1 MRRAACVT
9 GAASGIGLA
18 ITQNLAELDYGVLIA
33 DIRDETEGEGILRQL
48 EGKGHIYLQADVSIA
63 SDRERIL
70 ESIKRTFGRLDLLVN
85 NAGVAPID
93 RGKDILEATEES
105 YDRVM
110 GINLKGPFFL
120 TQLLAR
126 YMIELVQ
133 AGKVESPKIVNISS
147 ISAYTS
153 STSRGEYCISKAG
166 VSMMTKL
173 FADRLA
179 EHGINVYEIR
189 PGIIRTP
196 MTEPVVEKYDKLIL
210 EEGLL
215 PIKRWGRP
223 EDVAAAVKAI
233 VSGGFEYSTGQV
245 FDVDGGFHI
254 RRL

>member
-1 MRRAACVT
+1 MKIVGCVT

-18 ITQNLAELDYGVLIA
+18 IAKSLAGAGYGIVAVDLRNDGQQVLDGFQGDGHLYVKA
-33 DIRDETEGEGILRQL
+33 DI
-48 EGKGHIYLQADVSIA
+48 SSA
-63 SDRERIL
+63 SDRAGIL
-70 ESIKRTFGRLDLLVN
+70 DAIKQTHGRLDLLVN
-85 NAGVAPID
+85 NAGVAPSE
-93 RGKDILEATEES
+93 RKDVLETTEES
-105 YDRVM
+105 YDRLM
-110 GINLKGPFFL
+110 TINLKGPFFL
-120 TQLLAR
+120 TQMLAR

-133 AGKVESPKIVNISS
+133 SGKVERPKIINISS
-147 ISAYTS
+147 ISAYAS

-179 EHGINVYEIR
+179 EYGINVYEIR

-196 MTEPVVEKYDKLIL
+196 MTEPVAAKYDKLIV
-210 EEGLL
+210 EEGIL
-215 PIKRWGRP
+215 PIKRWGYP

-245 FDVDGGFHI
+245 FDVDGGFHL

>member
-1 MRRAACVT
+1 MTKIACVT

-18 ITQNLAELDYGVLIA
+18 IAKALAGIGYRVVIA
-33 DIRDETEGEGILRQL
+33 DVQEADLSQLEGEGHRFVRTDISNAGDRQAL
-48 EGKGHIYLQADVSIA
+48 FSA
-63 SDRERIL
+63 
-70 ESIKRTFGRLDLLVN
+70 IKQIGRLDLLVN
-85 NAGVAPID
+85 NAGVAPKE
-93 RGKDILEATEES
+93 RRDILETTEES
-105 YDRVM
+105 YDRLM
-110 GINLKGPFFL
+110 AINLKGPFFL
-120 TQLLAR
+120 TQLLAN
-126 YMIELVQ
+126 YMIEK
-133 AGKVESPKIVNISS
+133 GVEGAKIINISS

-153 STSRGEYCISKAG
+153 STSRAEYCISKAG

-196 MTEPVVEKYDKLIL
+196 MTEAVTAKYDNMI

-215 PIKRWGRP
+215 PIKRWGYP
-223 EDVAAAVKAI
+223 EDVALAVTAI
-233 VSGGFEYSTGQV
+233 VAGGFEYSTGQV

>member
-1 MRRAACVT
+1 MIACVT

-18 ITQNLAELDYGVLIA
+18 TAKGLAEIGYKVVIA
-33 DIRDETEGEGILRQL
+33 DIQDADLLQL
-48 EGKGHIYLQADVSIA
+48 KGKRHRFVRTDVSSE
-63 SDRERIL
+63 SDRQAL
-70 ESIKRTFGRLDLLVN
+70 LSAIKQIGRLDLLVN
-85 NAGVAPID
+85 NAGVAPKE
-93 RGKDILEATEES
+93 RKDILETTEES
-105 YDRVM
+105 YDRLM
-110 GINLKGPFFL
+110 TINLKGPFFL
-120 TQLLAR
+120 TQLLAN
-126 YMIELVQ
+126 YMIEK
-133 AGKVESPKIVNISS
+133 GVEGAKIINISS

-153 STSRGEYCISKAG
+153 STSRAEYCISKAG

-196 MTEPVVEKYDKLIL
+196 MTEAVTAKYDNMI

-215 PIKRWGRP
+215 PIKRWGYP
-223 EDVAAAVKAI
+223 EDVAEAVKALA
-233 VSGGFEYSTGQV
+233 SGGFEYSTGQV

>member
-1 MRRAACVT
+1 MDKAACVT

-18 ITQNLAELDYGVLIA
+18 IAKALAGTGYGVAIA
-33 DIRDETEGEGILRQL
+33 DIREEADGRHILKEL
-48 EGKGHIYLQADVSIA
+48 EGGGHLYVKADVSSA
-63 SDRERIL
+63 ADRARIL
-70 ESIKRTFGRLDLLVN
+70 DAIKQKHGRLDLLVN
-85 NAGVAPID
+85 NAGVAPKE
-93 RGKDILEATEES
+93 RKDVLEATEES

-110 GINLKGPFFL
+110 SINLKGPFFL

-126 YMIELVQ
+126 YMIELVRS
-133 AGKVESPKIVNISS
+133 GRVERPKIINISS
-147 ISAYTS
+147 MSAYTS

-166 VSMMTKL
+166 VGMLTKL

-179 EHGINVYEIR
+179 EYGINVYEIR

-210 EEGLL
+210 EDGIL
-215 PIKRWGRP
+215 PIRRWGYP

-233 VSGGFEYSTGQV
+233 VTGGFEYSTGQV
-245 FDVDGGFHI
+245 FDVDGGFHL

>member
-1 MRRAACVT
+1 MNSVGCVT

-18 ITQNLAELDYGVLIA
+18 IAKTLASTGYNILIVDLREDADGQRILRELEGDGHHYLKA
-33 DIRDETEGEGILRQL
+33 DI
-48 EGKGHIYLQADVSIA
+48 SSS
-63 SDRERIL
+63 SDRARIL
-70 ESIKRTFGRLDLLVN
+70 DAIKENYGRLDLLVN
-85 NAGVAPID
+85 NAGVAPKE
-93 RGKDILEATEES
+93 RKDVLETTEES

-110 GINLKGPFFL
+110 SINLKGPFFL
-120 TQLLAR
+120 TQILAR
-126 YMIELVQ
+126 YMVELVQ
-133 AGKVESPKIVNISS
+133 SGKVERPKIVNISS
-147 ISAYTS
+147 MSAYTS

-196 MTEPVVEKYDKLIL
+196 MTEAVVEKYDKLIL

-215 PIKRWGRP
+215 PIERWGYP

-245 FDVDGGFHI
+245 FDVDGGFHL